1 MAFEVMPKTIT
12 AAVSPAYKRQ
22 VTEWQMINALLGG
35 TGVMRAMGELYLP
48 RHENESQ
55 KNYAKRLQKAV
66 LAPFFKRA
74 VNFSTGKA
82 FFKPITIQAADNKS
96 ELSDKII
103 ELVNDANKKGDSFA
117 KFCNQA
123 FKDAWAKGL
132 GYIYVDAPSFDP
144 NEVRTQAQV
153 DAIGYR
159 PYFVYIPAEDVLDI
173 EIDEDGQI
181 VYVKLLERFSEFNQ
195 SLKVTEEKTRIR
207 VVTPNEIAV
216 YERPMTAVTSASR
229 QVKQTPEFTE
239 YAIMPNYPVANKLNR
254 VPLVPIYTGEK
265 KADFECVS
273 SLIDLAYTNVQYF
286 QDESTHENAIQFA
299 EFPLL
304 ILTGSD
310 GKEITIGANKMIAIK
325 DNEANLKYVE
335 HSGKALE
342 AGRLNLE
349 DLRVKAGYCG
359 LKVLMSDNANGK
371 SANSTATE
379 AEIENID
386 ANSELKV
393 ASDNFVDSVNYA
405 LWLYEL
411 YLGTAQPNG
420 QANFVA
426 KLDGLYSVSQSD
438 VRELA
443 ALMELKSAGEMRL
456 ETLYKEFK
464 RRGTVSDDFDIE
476 SEVAFAEENR
486 NNPEGV

>member
-22 VTEWQMINALLGG
+22 SVEWQMINALLGG
-35 TGVMRAMGELYLP
+35 TGVMRAHGEIYLP

-82 FFKPITIQAADNKS
+82 FYKPITLQAADGKS

-103 ELVNDANKKGDSFA
+103 ELQNDANKKGDSFA
-117 KFCNQA
+117 KFCNTS

-132 GYIYVDAPSFDP
+132 GFIYVDAPAFDP
-144 NEVRTQAQV
+144 NEVRTLAQV
-153 DAIGYR
+153 NAIGYR
-159 PYFVYIPAEDVLDI
+159 PYMLYVPAEDVLDI
-173 EIDEDGQI
+173 EIDEDGKI
-181 VYVKLLERFSEFNQ
+181 IYVKMLERFTRFNV
-195 SLKVTEEKTRIR
+195 SIKATEELTRIR
-207 VVTPNEIAV
+207 VVTPTEIAV
-216 YERPMTAVTSASR
+216 YERPVITVSTASR

-239 YAIMPNYPVANKLNR
+239 YSIAADYPIANNLGI

-265 KADFECVS
+265 KADFECAS

-286 QDESTHENAIQFA
+286 QDESTHENAIAFA

-325 DNEANLKYVE
+325 DDKANLKYVE

-359 LKVLMSDNANGK
+359 LKVLMSDSADK
-371 SANSTATE
+371 SSGQNTATE

-393 ASDNFVDSVNYA
+393 AADNFVDSVNYA

-420 QANFVA
+420 QANYVA
-426 KLDGLYSVSQSD
+426 RLDGLYSVSQSD
-438 VRELA
+438 VREIA

-456 ETLYKEFK
+456 ETLYKELK
-464 RRGTVSDDFDIE
+464 RRGAVSDDFDIE

>member
-1 MAFEVMPKTIT
+1 MAFEVLPRTIT

-22 VTEWQMINALLGG
+22 SNEWQMINALLGG
-35 TGVMRAMGELYLP
+35 TGVMRAMGEIYLP
-48 RHENESQ
+48 KHENEST

-82 FFKPITIQAADNKS
+82 FYKPITIQAAK
-96 ELSDKII
+96 EKGALSDKII

-117 KFCNQA
+117 KFCNTS

-132 GYIYVDAPSFDP
+132 GFIYVEAPAFDSDKI
-144 NEVRTQAQV
+144 RTQADV
-153 DAIGYR
+153 AATGYR
-159 PYFVYIPAEDVLDI
+159 PYLVYVPAEDVLDI
-173 EIDEDGQI
+173 EIDEDGKI
-181 VYVKLLERFSEFNQ
+181 VYVKLLERFTRFNTQ
-195 SLKVTEEKTRIR
+195 IKATEELTRIR
-207 VVTPNEIAV
+207 VVTTTEIGV
-216 YERPMTAVTSASR
+216 YERPVVTVTTASR

-239 YAIMPNYPVANKLNR
+239 YQIAPDYPIVNKLGI

-265 KADFECVS
+265 KADFECS
-273 SLIDLAYTNVQYF
+273 SALIDLAYTNVQYF
-286 QDESTHENAIQFA
+286 QDESTHENAVNFA
-299 EFPLL
+299 EFPILL
-304 ILTGSD
+304 LVGSD

-325 DNEANLKYVE
+325 DDKANLKYVE

-359 LKVLMSDNANGK
+359 LKVLMSDSADK
-371 SANSTATE
+371 SSNQNTATE
-379 AEIENID
+379 AEIDAID

-393 ASDNFVDSVNYA
+393 AADNFVDSINMA
-405 LWLYEL
+405 LYLYEL
-411 YLGTAQPNG
+411 YLGTASESG
-420 QANFVA
+420 QANYVA
-426 KLDGLYSVSQSD
+426 KLDGMYSVSQSD
-438 VRELA
+438 VREIA

-456 ETLYKEFK
+456 ESLYKELK
-464 RRGTVSDDFDIE
+464 RRGTVADDFDID
-476 SEVAFAEENR
+476 SEVAFAAENR

>member
-22 VTEWQMINALLGG
+22 SNEWQMINALLGG
-35 TGVMRAMGELYLP
+35 TGVMRSMGELYLP

-55 KNYAKRLQKAV
+55 KSYAKRLQKAV

-82 FFKPITIQAADNKS
+82 FFKPIMLQAADGKS

-103 ELVNDANKKGDSFA
+103 ELQNDANKKGDSFA

-132 GYIYVDAPSFDP
+132 GFIYVEAPAFDP
-144 NEVRTQAQV
+144 NEIRTQAQV
-153 DAIGYR
+153 EAAGYR
-159 PYFVYIPAEDVLDI
+159 PYLVYIPAEDVLDI
-173 EIDEDGQI
+173 EMNADGEI
-181 VYVKLLERFSEFNQ
+181 VYVKLLERFAEFN
-195 SLKVTEEKTRIR
+195 KETNITEEKTRIR
-207 VVTPNEIAV
+207 VVTPTEIAV

-239 YAIMPNYPVANKLNR
+239 YAIMPDYPIVNTLGI
-254 VPLVPIYTGEK
+254 VPIVPIYTGEK
-265 KADFECVS
+265 KADFEAAS
-273 SLIDLAYTNVQYF
+273 AFIDLAYTNVQYF

-325 DNEANLKYVE
+325 DDKANLKYVE

-359 LKVLMSDNANGK
+359 LKVLMSDNANDK
-371 SANSTATE
+371 SANPTATE

-393 ASDNFVDSVNYA
+393 AADNFVDAVNMA
-405 LWLYEL
+405 IWIYEL
-411 YLGTAQPNG
+411 YLGTANENQ
-420 QANFVA
+420 QANYVA
-426 KLDGLYSVSQSD
+426 KLDGLYSVTQSD

-464 RRGTVSDDFDIE
+464 RRGTVSDDFDIA
-476 SEVAFAEENR
+476 SEVAFAEENAA
-486 NNPEGV
+486 NPMGA

>member
-1 MAFEVMPKTIT
+1 MAFEVLPKTIT

-22 VTEWQMINALLGG
+22 SVEWQMINALLGG
-35 TGVMRAMGELYLP
+35 TGVMRAHGEIYLP

-82 FFKPITIQAADNKS
+82 FYKPITIQAADGKS
-96 ELSDKII
+96 ELSEKII
-103 ELVNDANKKGDSFA
+103 ELSNDANKKGDSFA
-117 KFCNQA
+117 KFCNTS
-123 FKDAWAKGL
+123 FKDAWSKGL
-132 GYIYVDAPSFDP
+132 GFIYVEAPAFDA
-144 NEVRTQAQV
+144 EQVRTQAQV
-153 DAIGYR
+153 EATGYR

-173 EIDEDGQI
+173 EIDEDGKI
-181 VYVKLLERFSEFNQ
+181 IYVKMMERFTNFNN
-195 SLKVTEEKTRIR
+195 SLKATEEMTRIR
-207 VVTPNEIAV
+207 VVTQTEIAV
-216 YERPMTAVTSASR
+216 YDRPQVSVTSASR
-229 QVKQTPEFTE
+229 QTKQTPEFTE
-239 YAIMPNYPVANKLNR
+239 YSIAAEFPKPNKLNV

-265 KADFECVS
+265 KADFECIS

-310 GKEITIGANKMIAIK
+310 GKDITIGANKMIAIK
-325 DNEANLKYVE
+325 DEKANLKYVE

-359 LKVLMSDNANGK
+359 LKVLMSDSADK
-371 SANSTATE
+371 SSGQNTATE
-379 AEIENID
+379 AEIDAID

-393 ASDNFVDSVNYA
+393 AADNFVDAVNMA
-405 LWLYEL
+405 LYLYEL
-411 YLGTAQPNG
+411 YLGTVSENQ
-420 QANFVA
+420 QANYVA

-438 VRELA
+438 VREIA

-456 ETLYKEFK
+456 ETLYGELK
-464 RRGTVSDDFDIE
+464 RRGTVSDDLDIE

>member
-22 VTEWQMINALLGG
+22 SNEWQMINALLGG

-82 FFKPITIQAADNKS
+82 FYKPIIIQAADGKS
-96 ELSDKII
+96 ELSDKIV

-132 GYIYVDAPSFDP
+132 GFIYVEAPAFDP
-144 NEVRTQAQV
+144 NEVRTLAQV
-153 DAIGYR
+153 NATGYR
-159 PYFVYIPAEDVLDI
+159 PYFLYIPAEDVLDI
-173 EIDEDGQI
+173 EIDADGKI
-181 VYVKLLERFSEFNQ
+181 IYVKMLERFTEFNA

-207 VVTPNEIAV
+207 VVTPTEIAV
-216 YERPMTAVTSASR
+216 YERPVVAVATASR

-239 YAIMPNYPVANKLNR
+239 YAIMPDYPIQNKLGI
-254 VPLVPIYTGEK
+254 VPIVPIYTGEK
-265 KADFECVS
+265 KADFEAAS
-273 SLIDLAYTNVQYF
+273 ALIDLAYTNVQYF

-310 GKEITIGANKMIAIK
+310 GKEVTIGANKMIAIK
-325 DNEANLKYVE
+325 DDKANLKYVE

-359 LKVLMSDNANGK
+359 LKVLMSDSANNK

-386 ANSELKV
+386 ANSELKI
-393 ASDNFVDSVNYA
+393 AADNFVDSINMA
-405 LWLYEL
+405 LYLYEL
-411 YLGTAQPNG
+411 YLGTASESG
-420 QANFVA
+420 QANYVA
-426 KLDGLYSVSQSD
+426 NLDGMYSVSQSD
-438 VRELA
+438 VREIA

-456 ETLYKEFK
+456 ESLYKELK
-464 RRGTVSDDFDIE
+464 RRGTVSDDFDID
-476 SEVAFAEENR
+476 SEVAFAAN
-486 NNPEGV
+486 NADNPEGV

>member
-1 MAFEVMPKTIT
+1 MAFEVLPKTIT

-35 TGVMRAMGELYLP
+35 TGVMRVHGEVYLP
-48 RHENESQ
+48 AHENESK

-82 FFKPITIQAADNKS
+82 FYKPITIQAVK
-96 ELSDKII
+96 EKGVLSDKII
-103 ELVNDANKKGDSFA
+103 ELQNDANKKGDSFA
-117 KFCNQA
+117 KFCNTS

-132 GYIYVDAPSFDP
+132 GFIYVEAPAFNPDVVMT
-144 NEVRTQAQV
+144 EAE
-153 DAIGYR
+153 AKKIGYR
-159 PYFVYIPAEDVLDI
+159 PYFIYVPAEDVLDI
-173 EIDEDGQI
+173 EIDENGQI
-181 VYVKLLERFSEFNQ
+181 IYVKMLERFTRFNDTI
-195 SLKVTEEKTRIR
+195 KATEELTRIR
-207 VVTPNEIAV
+207 VVTTTKIGV
-216 YERPMTAVTSASR
+216 YERPVITVSTASR

-239 YAIMPNYPVANKLNR
+239 YSIAPEYPIDNKLGI
-254 VPLVPIYTGEK
+254 VPIVPIYTGEK
-265 KADFECVS
+265 KADFECAS
-273 SLIDLAYTNVQYF
+273 ALIDLAYTNVQYF
-286 QDESTHENAIQFA
+286 QDESTHENAVTFA
-299 EFPLL
+299 EFPILL
-304 ILTGSD
+304 LKGSD
-310 GKEITIGANKMIAIK
+310 GKEITIGANKMITIK
-325 DNEANLKYVE
+325 DEKADLKYVE

-359 LKVLMSDNANGK
+359 LKVLMSDSANN
-371 SANSTATE
+371 SRANSTATE

-393 ASDNFVDSVNYA
+393 AADNFVDAINMA
-405 LWLYEL
+405 LYYYEL
-411 YLGTAQPNG
+411 YLRSASESG
-420 QANFVA
+420 QANYVA
-426 KLDGLYSVSQSD
+426 KLDGMYSVSQSD
-438 VRELA
+438 VREIA

-464 RRGTVSDDFDIE
+464 RRGTVSDDFDIA

>member
-1 MAFEVMPKTIT
+1 MAFESLPRTIT

-22 VTEWQMINALLGG
+22 SNEWQMINALLGG
-35 TGVMRAMGELYLP
+35 TGVMRAMGEIYLP
-48 RHENESQ
+48 KHENEST
-55 KNYAKRLQKAV
+55 KSYAKRLQKAV

-82 FFKPITIQAADNKS
+82 FYKPITIRSVAEKGA
-96 ELSDKII
+96 LSDKII

-117 KFCNQA
+117 KFCNTS

-132 GYIYVDAPSFDP
+132 GFIYVEAPAFDSDKI
-144 NEVRTQAQV
+144 RTQADV
-153 DAIGYR
+153 AATGYR
-159 PYFVYIPAEDVLDI
+159 PYLVYVPAEDVLDI
-173 EIDEDGQI
+173 EIDENGKI
-181 VYVKLLERFSEFNQ
+181 VYVKLLERFTRFNEAI
-195 SLKVTEEKTRIR
+195 KATEELTRIR
-207 VVTPNEIAV
+207 VVTTTEIGV
-216 YERPMTAVTSASR
+216 YERPVVTVTTASR

-239 YAIMPNYPVANKLNR
+239 YQIAPDYPIANKLGI
-254 VPLVPIYTGEK
+254 VPIVPIYTGEK
-265 KADFECVS
+265 KADFECAS
-273 SLIDLAYTNVQYF
+273 ALIDLAYTNVQYF
-286 QDESTHENAIQFA
+286 QDESTHENAVNFA
-299 EFPLL
+299 EFPILL
-304 ILTGSD
+304 LVGSD

-325 DNEANLKYVE
+325 DEKANLKYVE

-359 LKVLMSDNANGK
+359 LKVLMSDSADK
-371 SANSTATE
+371 SSNQNTATE
-379 AEIENID
+379 AEIDAID

-393 ASDNFVDSVNYA
+393 AADNFVDSVNMA
-405 LWLYEL
+405 LYLYEL
-411 YLGTAQPNG
+411 YLGTASENG
-420 QANFVA
+420 QANYVA

-438 VRELA
+438 VREIA

-456 ETLYKEFK
+456 ETLYGELK
-464 RRGTVSDDFDIE
+464 RRGTISEDIDID

>member
-1 MAFEVMPKTIT
+1 
-12 AAVSPAYKRQ
+12 
-22 VTEWQMINALLGG
+22 
-35 TGVMRAMGELYLP
+35 MGELYLP

-82 FFKPITIQAADNKS
+82 FYKPITIQAADGKS
-96 ELSDKII
+96 ELSDKIV

-132 GYIYVDAPSFDP
+132 GFIYVEAPSFDQ
-144 NEVRTQAQV
+144 NEVRTLAQV
-153 DAIGYR
+153 NAIGYR
-159 PYFVYIPAEDVLDI
+159 PYLVYVPAEDVLDI
-173 EIDEDGQI
+173 EIDEDGKI
-181 VYVKLLERFSEFNQ
+181 VYVKLLERFTRFNQ
-195 SLKVTEEKTRIR
+195 AIKATEELTRIR
-207 VVTPNEIAV
+207 VVTTTEIGV
-216 YERPMTAVTSASR
+216 YERPVVTVTTASR

-239 YAIMPNYPVANKLNR
+239 YHIAPDYPIANKLGI

-265 KADFECVS
+265 KADFECS
-273 SLIDLAYTNVQYF
+273 SALIDLAYTNVQYF

-310 GKEITIGANKMIAIK
+310 GKEVTIGANKMIAIK
-325 DNEANLKYVE
+325 DDKANLKYVE

-359 LKVLMSDNANGK
+359 LKVLMSDSADK
-371 SANSTATE
+371 SSNQNTATE
-379 AEIENID
+379 AEIDAID

-393 ASDNFVDSVNYA
+393 AADNFVDSINMA
-405 LWLYEL
+405 LYLYEL
-411 YLGTAQPNG
+411 YLGTASANG
-420 QANFVA
+420 QANYVA

-438 VRELA
+438 VREIA

-456 ETLYKEFK
+456 ETLYSELK
-464 RRGTVSDDFDIE
+464 RRGTISEDIDID
-476 SEVAFAEENR
+476 SEVAFAAENR

>member
-1 MAFEVMPKTIT
+1 MAFDTLPRTIT

-22 VTEWQMINALLGG
+22 VLEWQMINALLGG
-35 TGVMRAMGELYLP
+35 TGVMRAMGEMYLP

-55 KNYAKRLQKAV
+55 KSYVRRLQKAV

-74 VNFSTGKA
+74 VNFLTGKA
-82 FFKPITIQAADNKS
+82 FYKPITIQAADGKS
-96 ELSDKII
+96 YLSDKIV
-103 ELVNDANKKGDSFA
+103 ELANDANKKGDSFS

-132 GYIYVDAPSFDP
+132 GFIYVEAPAFDP

-153 DAIGYR
+153 DASGYR
-159 PYFVYIPAEDVLDI
+159 PYLLYIPAEDVLDV
-173 EIDEDGQI
+173 EIDADGKI
-181 VYVKLLERFSEFNQ
+181 IYVKMLERFSEFNQ

-207 VVTPNEIAV
+207 VVTPTEIAV
-216 YERPMTAVTSASR
+216 YERPMTAATSASR
-229 QVKQTPEFTE
+229 QVRQTPEFTE
-239 YAIMPNYPVANKLNR
+239 YAIMADYPIVNTLGI

-265 KADFECVS
+265 KADFEAAS
-273 SLIDLAYTNVQYF
+273 ALIDLAYTNVQYF

-310 GKEITIGANKMIAIK
+310 GKDVTIGANKMIAIK
-325 DNEANLKYVE
+325 DDKATLKYVE

-359 LKVLMSDNANGK
+359 LKVLMSDSAGNAGPQR
-371 SANSTATE
+371 TATE

-393 ASDNFVDSVNYA
+393 AADNFVDSVNYA

-411 YLGTAQPNG
+411 YLGTAQKNK
-420 QANFVA
+420 QANYVA

-438 VRELA
+438 VREIA

-456 ETLYKEFK
+456 ESLYKELK
-464 RRGTVSDDFDIE
+464 RRGTVSDDFDID
-476 SEVAFAEENR
+476 SEVAFAAN
-486 NNPEGV
+486 NADNPEGV

>member
-1 MAFEVMPKTIT
+1 MAFELLPKTIT

-22 VTEWQMINALLGG
+22 SVEWQMINALLGG
-35 TGVMRAMGELYLP
+35 TGVMRAHGEIYLP

-82 FFKPITIQAADNKS
+82 FYKPISIVPVAEKGT
-96 ELSDKII
+96 LSDKIL

-117 KFCNQA
+117 KFCNTS

-132 GYIYVDAPSFDP
+132 GFIYVEAPAFDTQ
-144 NEVRTQAQV
+144 EVRTQAQV
-153 DAIGYR
+153 EAAGYR
-159 PYFVYIPAEDVLDI
+159 PYMVYVPAEDVLDI
-173 EIDEDGQI
+173 EINEDGQI
-181 VYVKLLERFSEFNQ
+181 VYVKLLERFTEFNK
-195 SLKVTEEKTRIR
+195 SLNVTEEKTRIR
-207 VVTPNEIAV
+207 VVTTTEIAV
-216 YERPMTAVTSASR
+216 FERPTVAVTTASR

-239 YAIMPNYPVANKLNR
+239 YAIMPNYPITNNIGL

-273 SLIDLAYTNVQYF
+273 ALIDLAYTNVQYF
-286 QDESTHENAIQFA
+286 QDESTHENAIAFA

-325 DNEANLKYVE
+325 DDKANLKYVE

-359 LKVLMSDNANGK
+359 LKVLMSDTANSK

-393 ASDNFVDSVNYA
+393 AADNFVDAVNMA
-405 LWLYEL
+405 LYLYEL
-411 YLGTAQPNG
+411 YLGTVTENQ
-420 QANFVA
+420 QANYVA

-438 VRELA
+438 VREIA
-443 ALMELKSAGEMRL
+443 ALVELKSAGEMRL
-456 ETLYKEFK
+456 ETLYEELK
-464 RRGTVSDDFDIE
+464 RRGTVSDDFDIAA
-476 SEVAFAEENR
+476 EVAYAEENR

>member
-22 VTEWQMINALLGG
+22 NTEWQMINALLGG
-35 TGVMRAMGELYLP
+35 TGVMRAHGEIYLP

-82 FFKPITIQAADNKS
+82 FYKPISIVPADEKGTI
-96 ELSDKII
+96 SDKIA
-103 ELVNDANKKGDSFA
+103 ELLNDANRKGDSFA

-123 FKDAWAKGL
+123 FKDSWAKGL
-132 GYIYVDAPSFDP
+132 GYIYVEAPAFDT
-144 NEVRTQAQV
+144 EQVRTLAQV
-153 DAIGYR
+153 NATGYR
-159 PYFVYIPAEDVLDI
+159 PYFVYIPAEDVLDV
-173 EIDEDGQI
+173 EIDEDGEI
-181 VYVKLLERFSEFNQ
+181 VYVKMLERFTAFNAA
-195 SLKVTEEKTRIR
+195 LKVTEEQTRIR
-207 VVTPNEIAV
+207 VVTPTEIAV
-216 YERPMTAVTSASR
+216 YERPQIAVTSASR

-239 YAIMPNYPVANKLNR
+239 YAINPDYPIANNIGL

-273 SLIDLAYTNVQYF
+273 ALIDLAYTNVQYF
-286 QDESTHENAIQFA
+286 QDESTHENAIAFA
-299 EFPLL
+299 EFPILL
-304 ILTGSD
+304 LKGSD
-310 GKEITIGANKMIAIK
+310 GKEVTIGANKMIAIK
-325 DNEANLKYVE
+325 DEKADLKYVE

-359 LKVLMSDNANGK
+359 LKVLMSDSADK
-371 SANSTATE
+371 SSGQNTATE
-379 AEIENID
+379 AEIDAID

-393 ASDNFVDSVNYA
+393 AADNFVDSVNYA

-411 YLGTAQPNG
+411 YLGTVSENQ
-420 QANFVA
+420 QANYVA

-438 VRELA
+438 VREIA

-456 ETLYKEFK
+456 ETLYEELK

>member
-22 VTEWQMINALLGG
+22 VNEWQMINALLGG
-35 TGVMRAMGELYLP
+35 TGVMRAFGELYLP
-48 RHENESQ
+48 RHENESV
-55 KNYAKRLQKAV
+55 KSYAKRLQKAV

-82 FFKPITIQAADNKS
+82 FYKPITLESADGKS

-103 ELVNDANKKGDSFA
+103 ELQNDANKKGDSFA
-117 KFCNQA
+117 KFCNTS

-132 GYIYVDAPSFDP
+132 GFIYVDAPDFDP

-153 DAIGYR
+153 NAIGYR
-159 PYFVYIPAEDVLDI
+159 PYMLYVPAEDVLDI
-173 EIDEDGQI
+173 EIDEDGKI
-181 VYVKLLERFSEFNQ
+181 IYVKMIERFTRFNA
-195 SLKVTEEKTRIR
+195 SIKATEELTRIR
-207 VVTPNEIAV
+207 VVTQAEIAV
-216 YERPMTAVTSASR
+216 YERPVITVSTASR

-239 YAIMPNYPVANKLNR
+239 YTIAPDYPIANTLGL

-265 KADFECVS
+265 KADFEVAS
-273 SLIDLAYTNVQYF
+273 ALIDLAYTNVQYF
-286 QDESTHENAIQFA
+286 QDESTHENAIAFA

-325 DNEANLKYVE
+325 DDKANLKYVE

-359 LKVLMSDNANGK
+359 LKVLMSDTANSK

-393 ASDNFVDSVNYA
+393 AADNFVDSVNYA

-411 YLGTAQPNG
+411 YLGTAQENG
-420 QANFVA
+420 QANYVA

-438 VRELA
+438 VREIA

-456 ETLYKEFK
+456 ETLYEELK
-464 RRGTVSDDFDIE
+464 RRGTVSDDFDIAA
-476 SEVAFAEENR
+476 EVAFATLNR
-486 NNPEGV
+486 ADPEGV

>member
-35 TGVMRAMGELYLP
+35 TGVMRAMGEIYLP
-48 RHENESQ
+48 KHENEST
-55 KNYAKRLQKAV
+55 KSYAKRLQKAV

-82 FFKPITIQAADNKS
+82 FYKPITIRSVAEKGS
-96 ELSDKII
+96 LSDKII

-132 GYIYVDAPSFDP
+132 GFIYVEAPAFDP
-144 NEVRTQAQV
+144 NEVRTLAQV
-153 DAIGYR
+153 NATGYR
-159 PYFVYIPAEDVLDI
+159 PYLLYIPAEDVLDI
-173 EIDEDGQI
+173 EIDADGKI
-181 VYVKLLERFSEFNQ
+181 IYVKMLERFTEFNN

-207 VVTPNEIAV
+207 VVTQTEIAV
-216 YERPMTAVTSASR
+216 YERPVVAVATASR

-239 YAIMPNYPVANKLNR
+239 YAIMPDYPIQNNLGI

-265 KADFECVS
+265 KADFECAS
-273 SLIDLAYTNVQYF
+273 AFIDLAYTNVQYF

-310 GKEITIGANKMIAIK
+310 GKEVTIGANKMIAIK
-325 DNEANLKYVE
+325 DDKANLKYVE

-359 LKVLMSDNANGK
+359 LKVLMSDSANNK

-393 ASDNFVDSVNYA
+393 AADNFVDSINMA
-405 LWLYEL
+405 LYLYEL
-411 YLGTAQPNG
+411 YLGTASESG
-420 QANFVA
+420 QANYVA
-426 KLDGLYSVSQSD
+426 KLDGMYSVSQSD
-438 VRELA
+438 VREIA

-456 ETLYKEFK
+456 ESLYKELK
-464 RRGTVSDDFDIE
+464 RRGTVADDFDID
-476 SEVAFAEENR
+476 SEVAFAAN
-486 NNPEGV
+486 NADNPEGV

>member
-35 TGVMRAMGELYLP
+35 TGVMRAMGEIYLP
-48 RHENESQ
+48 KHENEST
-55 KNYAKRLQKAV
+55 KSYAKRLQKAV

-82 FFKPITIQAADNKS
+82 FYKPITIQSAKEKGA
-96 ELSDKII
+96 LSDKII

-117 KFCNQA
+117 KFCNTS

-132 GYIYVDAPSFDP
+132 GFIYVEAPAFDSDKI
-144 NEVRTQAQV
+144 RTQADV
-153 DAIGYR
+153 AATGYR
-159 PYFVYIPAEDVLDI
+159 PYLVYVPAEDVLDI
-173 EIDEDGQI
+173 EIDEDGKI
-181 VYVKLLERFSEFNQ
+181 VYVKLLERFTRFNTQ
-195 SLKVTEEKTRIR
+195 IKATEELTRIR
-207 VVTPNEIAV
+207 VVTTTEIGV
-216 YERPMTAVTSASR
+216 YERPVVAVTTASR
-229 QVKQTPEFTE
+229 QVKQMPEFTE
-239 YAIMPNYPVANKLNR
+239 YQIAPDYPIANKLGI
-254 VPLVPIYTGEK
+254 VPIVPIYTGEK
-265 KADFECVS
+265 KADFECAS
-273 SLIDLAYTNVQYF
+273 ALIDLAYTNVQYF
-286 QDESTHENAIQFA
+286 QDESTHENAVNFA
-299 EFPLL
+299 EFPILL
-304 ILTGSD
+304 LVGSD

-325 DNEANLKYVE
+325 DEKANLKYVE

-359 LKVLMSDNANGK
+359 LKVLMSDSANNK

-393 ASDNFVDSVNYA
+393 AADNFVDSINMVLY
-405 LWLYEL
+405 LYEL
-411 YLGTAQPNG
+411 YLGTANANG
-420 QANFVA
+420 QANYVA

-438 VRELA
+438 VREIA
-443 ALMELKSAGEMRL
+443 TLMELKSAGEMRL
-456 ETLYKEFK
+456 ETLYGELK
-464 RRGTVSDDFDIE
+464 RRGTISEDVDIE
-476 SEVAFAEENR
+476 SEVAFAAENA
-486 NNPEGV
+486 NNPEGA